1 MAQQEELFAYL
12 SSNLAGLDFLNVS
25 ITCGWTLLMDLVAPK
40 DSLQFFSS
48 CHDGAMTF
56 KYSEKKVILI
66 KIMAYRDSTYSPGLS
81 TNNSAF

>member
-40 DSLQFFSS
+40 DSLQFFFT
-48 CHDGAMTF
+48 HVMMEQWLLNTQ
-56 KYSEKKVILI
+56 KKS
-66 KIMAYRDSTYSPGLS
+66 YFD
-81 TNNSAF
+81 

>member
-40 DSLQFFSS
+40 DSLQFFFT
-48 CHDGAMTF
+48 HVMMEQF